1 MHNHNSS
8 SIKKNSAKRQ
18 RTYDFGDIVGL
29 KVSDV
34 DRTNT
39 SSTILPCKI
48 IDKYVRNGEFIY
60 TVATKD
66 GIIKEHFDSL
76 TFLDL
81 TTANFGSLRAINI
94 DELPTITF
102 IQASQIYTNFKS
114 TETCKC
120 FEMHRQCYG
129 WFRRKSEYFEKL
141 ILTISFSTLK
151 PWFALSKNF
160 FCCKASIN
168 QLLPTFKQNE
178 LNKIK

>member
-129 WFRRKSEYFEKL
+129 WFRRKSEVR
-141 ILTISFSTLK
+141 ILFVRWPK
-151 PWFALSKNF
+151 R
-160 FCCKASIN
+160 
-168 QLLPTFKQNE
+168 
-178 LNKIK
+178 

>member
-120 FEMHRQCYG
+120 FGFFLFVGLKDTAERNQ
-129 WFRRKSEYFEKL
+129 RLLKQPNVR
-141 ILTISFSTLK
+141 ILYNLDDSILKNSFSRS
-151 PWFALSKNF
+151 PFRH
-160 FCCKASIN
+160 
-168 QLLPTFKQNE
+168 
-178 LNKIK
+178 